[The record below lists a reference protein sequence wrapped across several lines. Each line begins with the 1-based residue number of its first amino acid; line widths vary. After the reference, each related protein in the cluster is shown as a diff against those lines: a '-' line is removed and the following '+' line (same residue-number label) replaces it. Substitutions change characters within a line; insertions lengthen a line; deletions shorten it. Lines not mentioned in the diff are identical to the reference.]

1 MKVNLYYNKVKV
13 KSVRIKGAFER
24 TYKVTIWN
32 QRKLFGLFKITTY
45 LKPISIL
52 DLKDKEVDLDCII
65 YEGVPILEGGTDE

>member
-32 QRKLFGLFKITTY
+32 QRKLFGLFKITTI

-52 DLKDKEVDLDCII
+52 DLKDKEVDLDCAI

>member
-24 TYKVTIWN
+24 NYKVTIWN
-32 QRKLFGLFKITTY
+32 HKKLFGLFKITTY
-45 LKPISIL
+45 LKPIKIL
-52 DLKDKEVDLDCII
+52 DLKEKEVDLDCII

>member
-13 KSVRIKGAFER
+13 KSVRIKGAFDR
-24 TYKVTIWN
+24 NYKVTIWN
-32 QRKLFGLFKITTY
+32 QKKLFGLFKITTY
-45 LKPISIL
+45 LKPIKIL

>member
-13 KSVRIKGAFER
+13 KSVRIKGEYER

-32 QRKLFGLFKITTY
+32 QKKLFGLFKITTI